1 MIFADPKNP
10 RAVDLEQRLRGVFA
24 GEEVDGLHLV
34 LGGDGFLLR
43 TVSKH
48 GLHRPYLGLSCGTL
62 GFLMNEVPDSVERLA
77 RLLTERRWRVMRHPL
92 LQADLRCADGT
103 HTQES
108 AINDV
113 GLFRA
118 GAHACKLRITV
129 DDQVV
134 VERMAGDGL
143 LVATALGS
151 TGYSF
156 SAGGTPH
163 HPEVPTLLMTPVC
176 PHRPKLSPV
185 ALPMTAQIEVDV
197 LNPDRR
203 PVNAMADG
211 RSVSDVV
218 GMRVGYGEAAVE
230 LAYLEGHDYTRHLV
244 EKILR

>member
-1 MIFADPKNP
+1 MIIADSKNP
-10 RAVDLEQRLRGVFA
+10 RAVDLEQRLLEA
-24 GEEVDGLHLV
+24 LSGEEIEGLHLV

-43 TVSKH
+43 AVSKH
-48 GLHRPYLGLSCGTL
+48 GLRLPFLGLSCGTL
-62 GFLMNEVPDSVERLA
+62 GFLMNEVPASVDRLVV
-77 RLLTERRWRVMRHPL
+77 LLKERRWRVMRHPL
-92 LQADLRCADGT
+92 LQAQLRCVDGT
-103 HTQES
+103 ETREL

-129 DDQVV
+129 DEQVV
-134 VERMAGDGL
+134 VERVAGDGL

-156 SAGGTPH
+156 SAGGIPH
-163 HPEVPTLLMTPVC
+163 HPAVPTLLMTPVC

-185 ALPMTAQIEVDV
+185 ALPMTAQVQVDV
-197 LNPDRR
+197 LNADRR

-211 RSVSDVV
+211 RSVTDVV
-218 GMRVGYGEAAVE
+218 AMRVGYGEEVVE

>member
-1 MIFADPKNP
+1 
-10 RAVDLEQRLRGVFA
+10 
-24 GEEVDGLHLV
+24 
-34 LGGDGFLLR
+34 
-43 TVSKH
+43 
-48 GLHRPYLGLSCGTL
+48 
-62 GFLMNEVPDSVERLA
+62 MNEVPSSIKRLA
-77 RLLTERRWRVMRHPL
+77 TLLQDRRWRIMEHPL
-92 LQADLRCADGT
+92 LEADLVCVNGETRRE
-103 HTQES
+103 Q

-118 GAHACKLRITV
+118 GGHACKLRIAV

-134 VERMAGDGL
+134 VECMSGDGL

-163 HPEVPTLLMTPVC
+163 HPEVPTLLMTPIC

-185 ALPMTAQIEVDV
+185 ALPMHSVVQVEV
-197 LNPDRR
+197 LNADRR

-211 RSVSDVV
+211 RSVADVSS
-218 GMRVGYGEAAVE
+218 MKVGYGDDAVK
-230 LAYLEGHDYTRHLV
+230 LAYLEGHDYTRNLV

>member
-1 MIFADPKNP
+1 MILADPNNP
-10 RAVDLEQRLRGVFA
+10 RAVELERRLSSALA
-24 GEEVDGLHLV
+24 GDEIEGLHLV

-48 GLHRPYLGLSCGTL
+48 GLRVPYLGLSCGTL
-62 GFLMNEVPDSVERLA
+62 GFLMNEVPESVDRLA
-77 RLLTERRWRVMRHPL
+77 VLLRERRWRVMRHPL
-92 LQADLRCADGT
+92 LQARLQCADGEET
-103 HTQES
+103 SEW

-113 GLFRA
+113 GVFRA

-129 DDQVV
+129 DEQVV

-156 SAGGTPH
+156 SAGGIPH

-185 ALPMTAQIEVDV
+185 ALPMTAQVQVDV
-197 LNPDRR
+197 LNADRR

-211 RSVSDVV
+211 RSVTDVV
-218 GMRVGYGEAAVE
+218 GMRVGYGEEAVE
-230 LAYLEGHDYTRHLV
+230 FAYLEGHDYTRHLV